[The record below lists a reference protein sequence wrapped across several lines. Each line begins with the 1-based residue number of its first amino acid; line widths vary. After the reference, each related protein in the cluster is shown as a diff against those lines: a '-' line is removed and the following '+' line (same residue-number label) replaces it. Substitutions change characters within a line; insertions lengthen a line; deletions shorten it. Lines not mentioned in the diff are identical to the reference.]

1 MANNDIPQEYYGW
14 WQIIDTSQWA
24 EEFIDIL
31 GAALISFTGYNDRLR
46 MFALLA
52 HVNCKPTKTGVSFT
66 WRGAWEYDPVSGT
79 GSVKAAPG
87 VVTLLGSLLGSGH
100 GKYLIFRRILLN
112 FPSKMGLYCLF

>member
-52 HVNCKPTKTGVSFT
+52 HVNCRPPRRACRLHGVEPGST
-66 WRGAWEYDPVSGT
+66 TLSLEPGA
-79 GSVKAAPG
+79 
-87 VVTLLGSLLGSGH
+87 
-100 GKYLIFRRILLN
+100 
-112 FPSKMGLYCLF
+112 